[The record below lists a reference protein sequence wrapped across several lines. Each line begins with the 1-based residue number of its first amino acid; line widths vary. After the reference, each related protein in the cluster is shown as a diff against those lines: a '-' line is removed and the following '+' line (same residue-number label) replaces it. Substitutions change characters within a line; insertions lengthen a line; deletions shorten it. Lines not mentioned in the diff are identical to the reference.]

1 DNGVGWWETGM
12 MLESLLFG
20 VSKSKRCKTM
30 EAKPAVNVDN
40 AWLDGNIKHKSQFDG
55 GSSP

>member
-1 DNGVGWWETGM
+1 ENGVGWWETGM

-20 VSKSKRCKTM
+20 VSKSKGCKTM

-55 GSSP
+55 